1 MEIKNFDIED
11 IFRFL
16 VTGFWFYFIFSFVS
30 EDKLPFNMGQDSIPF
45 LILALLSIGTM
56 LYFSFRT
63 LVYPLLVR
71 CLDLFFPNARSY
83 IKKKYSI
90 ECWVYASDL
99 WQVYQSNN
107 LDDFKGNYKRWL
119 PSIHMLCISSI
130 ITLVGSIYYSF
141 HVDNPCP
148 EKKFI
153 LWLLFII
160 FVVSSIVSQVLYEL
174 RLLSHLKT
182 HDDTKLTELVER
194 WKSKGEKSA

>member
-1 MEIKNFDIED
+1 
-11 IFRFL
+11 
-16 VTGFWFYFIFSFVS
+16 
-30 EDKLPFNMGQDSIPF
+30 
-45 LILALLSIGTM
+45 M

-63 LVYPLLVR
+63 LVYPLFVR
-71 CLDLFFPNARSY
+71 CLDLFIPNARSY
-83 IKKKYSI
+83 IKKTYNI
-90 ECWVYASDL
+90 RYWIYASDL

-130 ITLVGSIYYSF
+130 ITLVGSAYYSF

-153 LWLLFII
+153 LWLLFVI
-160 FVVSSIVSQVLYEL
+160 FVVSSIVSQVMYEL
-174 RLLSHLKT
+174 RVFSHLKT